1 MLWRAGEPDAASMGG
16 GGGKGSPLSRCT
28 SERIGSM
35 RAGSGK
41 GGTRDGEFNHAWDL
55 FEEGTGLVN
64 MMMVLYHSD
73 VLHDVEKK

>member
-1 MLWRAGEPDAASMGG
+1 
-16 GGGKGSPLSRCT
+16 
-28 SERIGSM
+28 M